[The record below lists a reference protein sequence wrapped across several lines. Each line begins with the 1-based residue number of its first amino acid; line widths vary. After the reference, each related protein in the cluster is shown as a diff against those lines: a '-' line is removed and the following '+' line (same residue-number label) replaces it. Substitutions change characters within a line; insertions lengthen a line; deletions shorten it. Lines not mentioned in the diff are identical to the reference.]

1 MEPLSRGTKGPD
13 NAEGVQKMM
22 AEETAGNTL
31 SVHYAFVW
39 RCPYETWPGKRN
51 IYQSKYYKKHTK
63 NKIVLV
69 LKELSVICKSTA

>member
-31 SVHYAFVW
+31 GVHYAFV
-39 RCPYETWPGKRN
+39 
-51 IYQSKYYKKHTK
+51 
-63 NKIVLV
+63 
-69 LKELSVICKSTA
+69 